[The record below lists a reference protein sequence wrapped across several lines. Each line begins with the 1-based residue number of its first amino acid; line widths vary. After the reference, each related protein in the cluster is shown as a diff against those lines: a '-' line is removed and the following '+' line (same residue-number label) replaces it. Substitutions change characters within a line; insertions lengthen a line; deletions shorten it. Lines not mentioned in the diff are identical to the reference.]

1 MCARIGMPRV
11 DEQPPGGQVVE
22 RGCQRLSG
30 VDPDEP
36 GVELVNGQHPNS
48 ARLVISP
55 CSRPA
60 RAAGLPGTT
69 APPPAG
75 TIPRNTERP

>member
-1 MCARIGMPRV
+1 
-11 DEQPPGGQVVE
+11 
-22 RGCQRLSG
+22 
-30 VDPDEP
+30 
-36 GVELVNGQHPNS
+36 VNGQHPNS
-48 ARLVISP
+48 ARLVMSP

-69 APPPAG
+69 ALPPAG